1 MPYFL
6 MLDAV
11 AFVAAFVVVAL
22 GATLW
27 RKETPSFSS
36 TLLIGAWIGIALLL
50 EDSYS
55 LEQTGFAHFERVALA
70 CVGGVLGRCAAGY
83 ANKLRDRATKTKE
96 TPQTAK

>member
-50 EDSYS
+50 EDS
-55 LEQTGFAHFERVALA
+55 LELTGVPHFERVALA

-96 TPQTAK
+96 TPQTTE

>member
-1 MPYFL
+1 MPYYA

-22 GATLW
+22 GATLY

-36 TLLIGAWIGIALLL
+36 TLLIGAWVGIALLL
-50 EDSYS
+50 EDSF
-55 LEQTGFAHFERVALA
+55 EPTGFPHFARVALG

-83 ANKLRDRATKTKE
+83 ANKLRDRAAKTKE
-96 TPQTAK
+96 TPQTAE

>member
-11 AFVAAFVVVAL
+11 ACVAAFVVVAL

-50 EDSYS
+50 EDS
-55 LEQTGFAHFERVALA
+55 LELTGFAHFERVALA

>member
-27 RKETPSFSS
+27 RKEPPSFSS

-50 EDSYS
+50 EDS
-55 LEQTGFAHFERVALA
+55 LVLTGFPRFERVALA

-83 ANKLRDRATKTKE
+83 ANKLRDCATKTKK
-96 TPQTAK
+96 TPQTTE